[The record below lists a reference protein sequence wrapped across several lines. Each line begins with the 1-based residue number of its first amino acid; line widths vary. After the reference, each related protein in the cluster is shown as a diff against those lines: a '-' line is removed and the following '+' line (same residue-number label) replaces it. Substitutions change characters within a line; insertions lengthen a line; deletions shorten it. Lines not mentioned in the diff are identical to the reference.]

1 MKIDKVIVSCDDSHY
16 QYFWPVVAQVCK
28 TVLNVTPVLFR
39 VGDNDSD
46 FFYDGNGLVKYVKKI
61 DGVPT
66 STQGQ
71 ILRLYGTKYF
81 SDEVCLLSDIDMML
95 LNKKYFVDGL
105 SEYED
110 DSYVIMTS
118 DGYDLNR
125 EECRELFDFQVY
137 PLCYH
142 AAKGKVFSE
151 ILEIEG
157 SFEEFVK
164 KVMTSKLTGEKDW
177 YRDEIYLSSMINSKY
192 DKYKFHKMVR
202 GYQENFYVPNRIEK
216 YNFPVDFRANEEM
229 RLTNLKLGNYDKEKL
244 IDGFYIDCHCVRP
257 YGWYDK
263 EIWEVA
269 NTVINQV
276 SNKMNDLIMIT
287 AFCDTK
293 EKEET
298 LRNLVNQISKQ
309 KNKFDLMVIS
319 HSVIPDDIIEKC
331 DYHFYDK
338 KNELLYDYDLRSK
351 PWFAPMGE
359 RPILSIFTGF
369 FNTHLAI
376 WRMLILGNSIAKNC
390 GYRKVHHIE
399 YDCSIFD
406 FSEIISNSNLLES
419 YDSITYNKEELNVDD
434 ILFGTY
440 QAYRL
445 DSLHEDLFILNEDK
459 LKNEIL
465 LSNTKSPEG
474 MLFNLLHNKRNG
486 LIKNKTQLDSGNN
499 EFGLSHTELNKNQ
512 VAWCLPYY
520 DRSTDKLSFIVW
532 NMEGKKEL
540 NVNVIYNN
548 DKCFNFEK
556 LMPNHWSIIDIDDF
570 NKAKK
575 LIVISNNKIR
585 NIYDFTKDPES
596 FKRNSYREI

>member
-1 MKIDKVIVSCDDSHY
+1 MKIDKVIMSCDDSHY

-28 TVLNVTPVLFR
+28 KVLNVTPVLFR
-39 VGDNDSD
+39 VGDRDSE
-46 FFYDGNGLVKYVKKI
+46 FFHDGNGLVKYVKKI
-61 DGVPT
+61 DGIPT

-81 SDEVCLLSDIDMML
+81 QDEVCLLSDIDMML
-95 LNKKYFVDGL
+95 LNKKYFIDNL
-105 SEYED
+105 SGYEE
-110 DSYVIMTS
+110 DSYVILTS
-118 DGYDLNR
+118 DGYDLKR
-125 EECRELFDFQVY
+125 KECQELFDFQVY

-142 AAKGKVFSE
+142 AAKGKLFLE
-151 ILEIEG
+151 ILEIDNT
-157 SFEEFVK
+157 FEEFVE
-164 KVMTSKLTGEKDW
+164 KVMNFQITNKKDW

-192 DKYKFHKMVR
+192 EKYKFHKLTR
-202 GYQENFYVPNRIEK
+202 GYQENFYVPDRIEK
-216 YNFPVDFRANEEM
+216 YNFPVDFRDNEEM
-229 RLTNLKLGNYDKEKL
+229 RLTNLRLGNYDKEKL

-269 NTVINQV
+269 NTLINQT
-276 SNKMNDLIMIT
+276 SNKMNDLIMVT

-298 LRNLVNQISKQ
+298 LRTLVNQISTQ
-309 KNKFDLMVIS
+309 KNNFDLMVIS
-319 HSVIPDDIIEKC
+319 HSVIPDDIVEKC

-338 KNELLYDYDLRSK
+338 KNELLYEYDLRSK
-351 PWFAPMGE
+351 PWFAPMGD
-359 RPILSIFTGF
+359 RRILSIFTGF

-399 YDCSIFD
+399 YDSSIVNFD
-406 FSEIISNSNLLES
+406 EIEENSNLLES
-419 YDSITYNKEELNVDD
+419 YDAITYNKTEVDVDD

-445 DSLHEDLFILNEDK
+445 DSLHEDLFILNEGK

-465 LSNTKSPEG
+465 VSETKSPEG

-486 LIKNKTQLDSGNN
+486 LVKNKVELDKYGNQ
-499 EFGLSHTELNKNQ
+499 FGLSHSNLGKNH

-520 DRSTDKLSFIVW
+520 DRLSEKLSFIIW
-532 NMEGKKEL
+532 NMESRENL
-540 NVNVIYNN
+540 NVTIVYNDEKAFKFENVN
-548 DKCFNFEK
+548 
-556 LMPNHWSIIDIDDF
+556 PGHWSLIDIDDF
-570 NKAKK
+570 KNAKK
-575 LIVISNNKIR
+575 LTVLLNDKVR
-585 NIYDFTKDPES
+585 NIFDFTKDPEE
-596 FKRNSYREI
+596 FKQSSYREL

>member
-1 MKIDKVIVSCDDSHY
+1 MKIDKVIMSCDDSHY

-28 TVLNVTPVLFR
+28 KVLGITPVLFR
-39 VGDNDSD
+39 VGDEDGD

-66 STQGQ
+66 ATQGQ

-81 SDEVCLLSDIDMML
+81 PDEICLLSDIDMML
-95 LNKKYFVDGL
+95 LNKKYFVDNL
-105 SEYED
+105 SDYEE
-110 DSYVIMTS
+110 DSYVILSS

-125 EECRELFDFQVY
+125 KECNDLFDFQVY

-142 AAKGKVFSE
+142 AAKGKTFSE
-151 ILEIEG
+151 ILEIES
-157 SFEEFVK
+157 SFEGFVK
-164 KVMTSKLTGEKDW
+164 KVMNFQITNKKDW

-192 DKYKFHKMVR
+192 EKYKFHKLIR
-202 GYQENFYVPNRIEK
+202 GYQENFYVPDRIEK
-216 YNFPVDFRANEEM
+216 YNFPVDFRDNEEM
-229 RLTNLKLGNYDKEKL
+229 RLTNLRLGNYDKEKL
-244 IDGFYIDCHCVRP
+244 IGGFYIDCHCVRP

-263 EIWEVA
+263 EIWEVV
-269 NTVINQV
+269 NTLINQT

-298 LRNLVNQISKQ
+298 LRNLVTQISNQ
-309 KNKFDLMVIS
+309 KDNFDLMIIS
-319 HSVIPDDIIEKC
+319 HSVIPDDIVEKC

-338 KNELLYDYDLRSK
+338 KNELLYEYELRSK

-399 YDCSIFD
+399 YDCSISD
-406 FSEIISNSNLLES
+406 FSEIKDNSNLLES
-419 YDSITYNKEELNVDD
+419 YDVITYNKKEVNVDN

-445 DSLHEDLFILNEDK
+445 DSLHEDLFILNENK

-465 LSNTKSPEG
+465 VSETKSPEG

-486 LIKNKTQLDSGNN
+486 LIKNKNKLDSNGN
-499 EFGLSHTELNKNQ
+499 EFGLSHLDLNKEH

-520 DRSTDKLSFIVW
+520 DMSTDKLSFIVW
-532 NMEGKKEL
+532 NMEGRTNL
-540 NVNVIYNN
+540 NVNLIYNN
-548 DKCFNFEK
+548 EKTFIFENVR
-556 LMPNHWSIIDIDDF
+556 PNHWQIIDIDDF
-570 NKAKK
+570 SSAKK
-575 LIVISNNKIR
+575 LIVILNNKIR

-596 FKRNSYREI
+596 FKQNSYRQV